1 MDQRRFCTTARVIIV
16 AGKGG
21 VGKTTVVA
29 ALAVVAARSGLSV
42 LIAEVEGKSG
52 LSKAFGVSDLEYE
65 EIVLAKG
72 ISARTLTPDA
82 ALSEWLQGN
91 GLGRIARRL
100 SASGILE
107 IVATAVPGMKDIL
120 VLGKIKSLEQSNTFD
135 LILVDA
141 PAAGHAVSFLTSPL
155 GLLEAVGVGP
165 IKAQA
170 NDVVAML
177 TDPTRSQVMLVT
189 TPEETPVREAIETA
203 FTLEDRV
210 GVALGP
216 IVVNGIYPVETHIA
230 AQADLNR
237 AGDLANPV
245 NFDRAGVA
253 ETISLD
259 AHACGLVISPDEIKD
274 MVDAISFR
282 TARSKVQSHQADQ
295 LRESLPIPQMRLPYL
310 FDGEIGLSQIE
321 KLADALETQIAMLPD
336 PIPGERVGSD
346 E

>member
-1 MDQRRFCTTARVIIV
+1 MDQRRFWTTARVIIV

-52 LSKAFGVSDLEYE
+52 LSKAFGVNDLEYE
-65 EIVLAKG
+65 EIVLSKG

-100 SASGILE
+100 NASGILE

-120 VLGKIKSLEQSNTFD
+120 VLGKIKGLEQSKAFD

-165 IKAQA
+165 IKTQA
-170 NDVVAML
+170 SDVVAML
-177 TDPTRSQVMLVT
+177 SDPSRAQVMLVT

-203 FTLEDRV
+203 FALEDRV

-216 IVVNGIYPVETHIA
+216 IIVNGIYT
-230 AQADLNR
+230 D
-237 AGDLANPV
+237 DLAITSENDLRNPDL
-245 NFDRAGVA
+245 FDHTALQ
-253 ETISLD
+253 ESISLD
-259 AHACGLVISPDEIKD
+259 AQVSGYPLSTMEISDIAAA
-274 MVDAISFR
+274 VSFR
-282 TARSKVQSHQADQ
+282 HARSRVQSHQADE
-295 LRESLPIPQMRLPYL
+295 LSKSLPIPQLRLPYL
-310 FDGEIGLSQIE
+310 FDGEIGFPQIE
-321 KLADALETQIAMLPD
+321 RLADALSAQIELLPD
-336 PIPGERVGSD
+336 PLIGEPGGKNE
-346 E
+346 

>member
-52 LSKAFGVSDLEYE
+52 LSKAFGVNDLEYE
-65 EIVLAKG
+65 EIVLSKG

-100 SASGILE
+100 NASGILE

-120 VLGKIKSLEQSNTFD
+120 VLGKIKALEQSRAFD

-170 NDVVAML
+170 SDVVAML
-177 TDPTRSQVMLVT
+177 SDPTRAQVMLVT

-203 FTLEDRV
+203 FALEDRV

-216 IVVNGIYPVETHIA
+216 IIVNGIYTDDPAIA
-230 AQADLNR
+230 SENDLTKP
-237 AGDLANPV
+237 GV
-245 NFDRAGVA
+245 FDHAA
-253 ETISLD
+253 LEASISLD
-259 AHACGLVISPDEIKD
+259 AQDSGFPLSSNEIRD
-274 MVDAISFR
+274 IADAVSFR
-282 TARSKVQSHQADQ
+282 HARRQVQSHQADE
-295 LRESLPIPQMRLPYL
+295 LRDALPIPQLRLPYL
-310 FDGEIGLSQIE
+310 FDGEIGFAQIE
-321 KLADALETQIAMLPD
+321 KLADALGAQIEMLPD
-336 PIPGERVGSD
+336 PIIRGPEAD
-346 E
+346 NE

>member
-52 LSKAFGVSDLEYE
+52 LSKAFGVNDLEYE
-65 EIVLAKG
+65 EIVLSKG

-91 GLGRIARRL
+91 GFGRIARRL

-120 VLGKIKSLEQSNTFD
+120 VLGKIKSLEQSKAFD

-155 GLLEAVGVGP
+155 GLLQAVGVGP

-170 NDVVAML
+170 SDVVAML
-177 TDPTRSQVMLVT
+177 SDSTRAQVMLVT
-189 TPEETPVREAIETA
+189 TPEETPVSEAIETA

-210 GVALGP
+210 GIALGP
-216 IVVNGIYPVETHIA
+216 IVVNGTYGTESEVTAQFKPTNQSVFDHA
-230 AQADLNR
+230 AITESISVDAQLC
-237 AGDLANPV
+237 G
-245 NFDRAGVA
+245 
-253 ETISLD
+253 ISLNYN
-259 AHACGLVISPDEIKD
+259 EIKNI
-274 MVDAISFR
+274 VDAIAFQS
-282 TARSKVQSHQADQ
+282 ARGVVQSHQVER
-295 LRESLPIPQMRLPYL
+295 LRKSLPIPQLRLPYL
-310 FDGEIGLSQIE
+310 FDGEIGFKQIE
-321 KLADALETQIAMLPD
+321 KLADALESQILMLPD
-336 PIPGERVGSD
+336 PIIGEGTTRD

>member
-1 MDQRRFCTTARVIIV
+1 M

-29 ALAVVAARSGLSV
+29 ALAVVAARSGLNV

-65 EIVLAKG
+65 EIVLSKG

-82 ALSEWLQGN
+82 ALAEWLKGN

-100 SASGILE
+100 NASGILE

-120 VLGKIKSLEQSNTFD
+120 VLGKIKGLEQSRAFD

-165 IKAQA
+165 IKTQA
-170 NDVVAML
+170 SDVVAML
-177 TDPTRSQVMLVT
+177 SDPTRAQVMLVT

-203 FTLEDRV
+203 FALEDRV

-216 IVVNGIYPVETHIA
+216 IIVNGIYTDDPAIA
-230 AQADLNR
+230 SENDLTKPGVFDHADLE
-237 AGDLANPV
+237 AS
-245 NFDRAGVA
+245 
-253 ETISLD
+253 ISLD
-259 AHACGLVISPDEIKD
+259 AQDSGFPLSANEIRD
-274 MVDAISFR
+274 IADAVSFR
-282 TARSKVQSHQADQ
+282 HARRQVQSHQADE
-295 LRESLPIPQMRLPYL
+295 LRDALPIPQLRLPYL
-310 FDGEIGLSQIE
+310 FDGEIGFAQIE
-321 KLADALETQIAMLPD
+321 KLADALGAQIEMLPD
-336 PIPGERVGSD
+336 PIIREPEANN

>member
-216 IVVNGIYPVETHIA
+216 IVVNGIYPVD
-230 AQADLNR
+230 AQVDLDR
-237 AGDLANPV
+237 AVDPFSPV
-245 NFDRAGVA
+245 TFDRSGVA
-253 ETISLD
+253 EAVSLD
-259 AHACGLVISPDEIKD
+259 AQACGLVISPNEIKD
-274 MVDAISFR
+274 IVDAISFR

-336 PIPGERVGSD
+336 PISGDRVGSN

>member
-1 MDQRRFCTTARVIIV
+1 M

-52 LSKAFGVSDLEYE
+52 LSKAFGVKDLEYQ
-65 EIVLAKG
+65 EIVLSKG
-72 ISARTLTPDA
+72 IRARTLTPDA

-100 SASGILE
+100 NASGILE

-120 VLGKIKSLEQSNTFD
+120 VLGKIKALEQSKEFD

-170 NDVVAML
+170 SDVVAML
-177 TDPTRSQVMLVT
+177 SDPVRSQVMLVT

-203 FTLEDRV
+203 FALEDRV

-216 IVVNGIYPVETHIA
+216 IVVNGIYTHDLYTENLHTENSA
-230 AQADLNR
+230 ATSENDLEKP
-237 AGDLANPV
+237 GLL
-245 NFDRAGVA
+245 DRAA
-253 ETISLD
+253 LQESISLD
-259 AHACGLVISPDEIKD
+259 AQDCGLTLSPQETSDIA
-274 MVDAISFR
+274 DAVSFR
-282 TARSKVQSHQADQ
+282 HARSQVQSHQADE
-295 LRESLPIPQMRLPYL
+295 LREALPIPQLRLPYL
-310 FDGEIGLSQIE
+310 FDGEIGFTQIE
-321 KLADALETQIAMLPD
+321 SLANALAAQIDSLPD
-336 PIPGERVGSD
+336 PLIGEPEAKNG
-346 E
+346 